1 MKGDERRTKEEER
14 RTKREERGA
23 KREERRVEREER
35 RVEREERRV
44 EKSEERR
51 AKREERREWSDEER
65 IGCVSGGVSA
75 CLRRCGSVSASCGP
89 PSAARFITADARRL
103 CPPRERAH
111 QDASGSHGDSAQGVH
126 F

>member
-35 RVEREERRV
+35 RVE
-44 EKSEERR
+44 SEERR
-51 AKREERREWSDEER
+51 AKREERREWSGEER